1 MICAPRGKAGRRG
14 PTGPLTA
21 LNHRRGRQ
29 KPRPEQPVGGEEP
42 RLAGTLPAQD
52 GHLMSQGDEFE
63 FQRGAAAYLERE
75 QGTEGGQKR
84 EHAYDAMTA
93 ARKTLCFLGFLE
105 F

>member
-1 MICAPRGKAGRRG
+1 M
-14 PTGPLTA
+14 L
-21 LNHRRGRQ
+21 
-29 KPRPEQPVGGEEP
+29 
-42 RLAGTLPAQD
+42 
-52 GHLMSQGDEFE
+52 QGDEFE

-93 ARKTLCFLGFLE
+93 AWRTLCFLGFLE